1 MDLLQR
7 NDVRAIIALAI
18 GGFTF
23 GIKLE
28 AYYSEMSLIEAR
40 IESNMTYIK
49 QNAGDIRRNSDK
61 LYVLKSK

>member
-23 GIKLE
+23 GIRLE
-28 AYYSEMSLIEAR
+28 AYYSEMALIEAR
-40 IESNMTYIK
+40 IESNLTYIK
-49 QNAGDIRRNSDK
+49 QNAGDVRRNSDK
-61 LYVLKSK
+61 IYLLKSK

>member
-28 AYYSEMSLIEAR
+28 AYFSEMALIEAR
-40 IESNMTYIK
+40 IESNSMHIK
-49 QNAGDIRRNSDK
+49 QNASDVRRNSDK
-61 LYVLKSK
+61 IYILKSK